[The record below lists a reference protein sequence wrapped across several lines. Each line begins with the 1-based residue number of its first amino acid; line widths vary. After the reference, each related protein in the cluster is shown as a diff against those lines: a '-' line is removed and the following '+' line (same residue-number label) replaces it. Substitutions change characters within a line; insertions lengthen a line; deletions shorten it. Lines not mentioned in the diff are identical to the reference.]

1 MDKVHPIRKVDRL
14 WLFKVGILYLV
25 VFLPPGWC
33 AEPYPIEIP
42 KRGDPRWTFSS
53 PDDRSVSA
61 PRGYEGRTDTS
72 SMTATGRED
81 VPETRGRR
89 IVARFEFGNQIKTC
103 PQADGT
109 VEGQG
114 VFSLSV
120 KSTNAQANGT
130 STTLIETHATA
141 KYKGQVSEDGYLE
154 EPVIA
159 EIDYT
164 YTQTGSAREAGG
176 GLTTPAVPSVH
187 QSMTIPFMVPH
198 GEMAPPEFA
207 GFSGGDPIAGHY
219 AQAYGVGM
227 ALAYWGGVFYSVAQI
242 RWRQGECA
250 HVVFDPTTATVALSG
265 QTTVNV
271 QVKSEDGGIAKAN
284 STVSQRS
291 DGSAVTPGGGSSDVG
306 YPLKL
311 TYKAPDTKVPN
322 AGFSLKAISRAGV
335 AQGDWKAGLGSG
347 WSGQISCTRDFSEGG
362 QSELLT
368 WDGHDVMTVT
378 YDVKDGVATA
388 TGHGEGKSTA
398 TRRQKA
404 LRGGTV
410 GLIITDTESS
420 EGKVDG
426 RSPATVNISVD
437 KAKGTYSISASVD
450 STIAGNSHTSIC
462 GKDGKCQ
469 QSDSP
474 VYVDSCVEKEIRG
487 SFSEPNQLHGTMSD
501 SKQAGHYGKGRQ
513 TLTVTWD
520 LSRQGS
526 SE

>member
-1 MDKVHPIRKVDRL
+1 MRHATAIALVSAC
-14 WLFKVGILYLV
+14 FV
-25 VFLPPGWC
+25 VFPLQGWC
-33 AEPYPIEIP
+33 AEPSPIEIP
-42 KRGDPRWTFSS
+42 KRGDPGWTFSGP
-53 PDDRSVSA
+53 PDQSVQA

-72 SMTATGRED
+72 SMIATGRED
-81 VPETRGRR
+81 NPETRGKH
-89 IVARFEFGNQIKTC
+89 IVAHFEFGNLIKTC

-109 VEGQG
+109 VEGEG

-120 KSTNAQANGT
+120 KITNAHANGT
-130 STTLIETHATA
+130 STTLIETRATA
-141 KYKGQVSEDGYLE
+141 RYKGQVSEDGYLD

-164 YTQTGSAREAGG
+164 YTQTGSTREAGG

-187 QSMTIPFMVPH
+187 QSMTRPFMVPH

-207 GFSGGDPIAGHY
+207 GFSGGNPIAGHY
-219 AQAYGVGM
+219 AEALGVGT

-250 HVVFDPTTATVALSG
+250 HVVFDPSTATVALSG

-291 DGSAVTPGGGSSDVG
+291 DGSSVSPGGGFSDVG
-306 YPLKL
+306 SPLKL
-311 TYKAPDTKVPN
+311 TYKAPDNKNPN
-322 AGFSLKAISRAGV
+322 AGFSIKATSRAGV

-362 QSELLT
+362 VSELLS
-368 WDGHDVMTVT
+368 WDGHDVMTVK

-388 TGHGEGKSTA
+388 TGHGEGNSMA

-404 LRGGTV
+404 LRGGAVTV
-410 GLIITDTESS
+410 ITTGTESS
-420 EGKVDG
+420 QGKVDG
-426 RSPATVNISVD
+426 TSPATVNISVD
-437 KAKGTYSISASVD
+437 KAKGTYSIGVSVD
-450 STIAGNSHTSIC
+450 STIAGISHTSIC

-487 SFSEPNQLHGTMSD
+487 TLSEPNQLRGTMSD
-501 SKQAGHYGKGRQ
+501 SKPAGHYGNGKQ
-513 TLTVTWD
+513 TVTVTWD
-520 LSRQGS
+520 LTRQGS